1 MPVVRAAAPHL
12 WLFDIDGTLVPQSV
26 DQLEAWVAAFHDVY
40 GLAVTPTEIAP
51 HLGQT
56 FAGVVQTVVGD
67 RGGPATAA
75 SIPQALAVYLAHVCA
90 GLTARPAS
98 LLPGARDCLELLK
111 QRGEWVGVVT
121 GNFRDEGELKLRAT
135 GLLPLLDV
143 VTYADL
149 ATPARADL
157 VRRATHTARA
167 RGFPNDL
174 PEVVVVGDSIHDVT
188 SAHSNGAVA
197 ISVCTGASPGERLA
211 TAGPDLLVRDL
222 PELLSR
228 LRRAEVPWLL
238 SAQPA

>member
-1 MPVVRAAAPHL
+1 MPGVRAAAPRL
-12 WLFDIDGTLVPQSV
+12 WLFDIDGTLVPQSA
-26 DQLEAWVAAFHDVY
+26 DQLDAWVAVFRTSY
-40 GLAVTPTEIAP
+40 SLAVTPAEIAP

-56 FAGVVQTVVGD
+56 FAGVVQAVVAD
-67 RGGPATAA
+67 RGGQATSP

-90 GLTARPAS
+90 GLSAHPAT
-98 LLPGARDCLELLK
+98 LLPGARDCLEFLK

-121 GNFRDEGELKLRAT
+121 GNFREEGDLKLRAT

-149 ATPARADL
+149 ATPARAAL
-157 VRRATHTARA
+157 VRRAARTARA

-188 SAHSNGAVA
+188 SAHGNGAVA
-197 ISVCTGASPGERLA
+197 IAVCTGATPGERLA
-211 TAGPDLLVRDL
+211 TAGPDLLVSDL
-222 PELLSR
+222 AELLSR

-238 SAQPA
+238 SAHPV